1 MKKLQFYKQT
11 VLFMGATLAL
21 ATALALGF
29 TACDKDDDKNSDS
42 DLYVPSKDMD
52 NDEILSLFDEVNA
65 NMKEVAE
72 VSIEMMVYEDQTLG
86 GKMVAQ
92 VNVSQKKSFTAE
104 YGREGNSLTL
114 GALNYVENFTEYE
127 YTKGYTGDV
136 KRSYKVTDAYWNNF
150 GLELDDLPGAVG
162 VDELQWQ
169 VEDNAFVGSV
179 TQYGG
184 TTIKM
189 TMTITTSKKVGSIK
203 VEFIQVEVNPD
214 NEWMISNF
222 TYSANPV
229 LPSGFATSDF
239 PAVTEQR
246 SLKVVWGEGQGEN
259 IFYAD
264 PDNNSISPRYDILDY
279 APRVPGKEVQG
290 LYYNSD
296 FSGTAINLS
305 SSIQLNNNNTV
316 LYAKWGSA
324 SGSKA
329 AAAKSTERAASKRK
343 FPLGR
348 WLSFGAYQ

>member
-1 MKKLQFYKQT
+1 
-11 VLFMGATLAL
+11 MGATLAL

-29 TACDKDDDKNSDS
+29 TACDKDDDKNTDG

-72 VSIEMMVYEDQTLG
+72 VSIEMMMYEGQTLG

-92 VNVSQKKSFTAE
+92 VNVSQKKSFEAE
-104 YGREGNSLTL
+104 YGSEGSSLGL
-114 GALNYVENFTEYE
+114 GYLYYVEDFTAYE
-127 YTKGYTGDV
+127 YTRGYYTGYTDV

-150 GLELDDLPGAVG
+150 GLELDDLPGG
-162 VDELQWQ
+162 VDVDYLQWQ

-179 TQYGG
+179 TQDG

-214 NEWMISNF
+214 NEWMIANF

-229 LPSGFATSDF
+229 LPSGFAKSDF
-239 PAVTEQR
+239 PAVTGQR

-259 IFYAD
+259 TFYTNPGD
-264 PDNNSISPRYDILDY
+264 NSINPRYDILDY

-296 FSGTAINLS
+296 FSGTAISSS
-305 SSIQLNNNNTV
+305 SSIQLQNNNTV

-324 SGSKA
+324 SSST
-329 AAAKSTERAASKRK
+329 AAAKSPERAASKRK

-348 WLSFGAYQ
+348 